1 MQEDYFIRQLKNVS
15 KVLAIILGLSD
26 KGKLEEAIEISEQAL
41 KSEFGLAD
49 DFSVEEIKIQLA
61 SDKLYLDDLKQ
72 LLAIVMLRANL
83 FTEKN
88 KDLASAEFSKA
99 LEIITLFQDKSM
111 TFDFSILQKKAEI
124 LENLHKTNK
133 L

>member
-1 MQEDYFIRQLKNVS
+1 MQEDYFIRQLKDVS

-49 DFSVEEIKIQLA
+49 DFSVEEIKTQLA
-61 SDKLYLDDLKQ
+61 SKNLYLDDLKQ